1 MIILHCNFKNYYTI
15 AIALKLRDSL
25 SNTFFNFFL
34 LKFNSLK
41 HKLFEYLIYIRKS
54 LDTAKYFSYILQV
67 TINREYKRE
76 RNKDTEIKM
85 RGKEITCLYFI
96 PRKNRNIISWI
107 KRFLF
112 FNYVSSP
119 IQIIGFTCTNINTS
133 HAIQFF
139 LPARNFHEKSY
150 LFNFRIHFQEFP
162 IRMKKI
168 KSLFDECF
176 VKSNS
181 HKKKRYTFHDQ
192 IPNPI
197 KIRSFS
203 SSIPPLP

>member
-96 PRKNRNIISWI
+96 PRKNRSIISWI

-150 LFNFRIHFQEFP
+150 LFNFRIHFQSE
-162 IRMKKI
+162 
-168 KSLFDECF
+168 
-176 VKSNS
+176 
-181 HKKKRYTFHDQ
+181 
-192 IPNPI
+192 
-197 KIRSFS
+197 
-203 SSIPPLP
+203 